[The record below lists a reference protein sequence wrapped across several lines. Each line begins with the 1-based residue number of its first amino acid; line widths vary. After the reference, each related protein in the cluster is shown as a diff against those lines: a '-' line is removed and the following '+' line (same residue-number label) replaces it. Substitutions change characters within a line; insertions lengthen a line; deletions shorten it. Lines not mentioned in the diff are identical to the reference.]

1 MTSNQIFFNTNWHNE
16 QIIILFLVFAI
27 LMIGLILARK
37 LQRAVHPQP
46 RTAENTESDILNRLP
61 EAVIIIREKDV
72 IFANTAAKTLLT
84 SKKLSGIR
92 SKLEAMV
99 DIYIRLVSSQSWQKH
114 IVHTIQGQQKLRL
127 ESSGVNI
134 HWQGKPAMLVTL
146 HELPQETPTEET
158 KAHEIVEE
166 SPNYIVQF
174 DATGKISYCNPA
186 AKAALFIDTTASE
199 STVFDLFPANEV
211 SVVRQHELPE
221 AEKRGYSRCENTL
234 KGRDGSEIPVLA
246 IYIMHDEGETS
257 HYSLIA
263 HDMRQFYANRDRQE
277 RLRKAEAMNRLAGG
291 IAYELN
297 NALMVIL
304 GNCTLARARLSI
316 PESASLCLDR
326 IEETG
331 RRMSQLC
338 TQILAYAG
346 RGHLEL
352 TTFDLNHWLT
362 KNQLQLKRI
371 VPGHIELHITPCK
384 DELMVR
390 ADHGQMLRVL
400 ANVLKNSCEAI
411 NGDDG
416 RITITTHKQLMDGS
430 ELQSQESQRLKANY
444 YACLTIRDNGCGM
457 DHHVI
462 EHIFDP
468 FFTTKSAERGMGM
481 NVVQGII
488 QSHHG
493 DVIVHSLP
501 HEGAEVQLFLPLVK
515 HRDPTRQLALPASFA
530 SSDTARGILIVE
542 PNREIRELCASFLKN
557 SAWRIY
563 MADNRETA
571 LQAFNQHI
579 DEIHCL
585 MLDAHLPEAEQCV
598 LQLRQ
603 QCKYLPVLLMSA
615 TSDWTDDSAF
625 SHLDQVEYIIK
636 PFDAKT
642 LQQRLQHME
651 MNQSCPE

>member
-1 MTSNQIFFNTNWHNE
+1 MITSHQEVLSNGWHSDQIM
-16 QIIILFLVFAI
+16 LLLVFAI
-27 LMIGLILARK
+27 LIASLILVRK
-37 LQRAVHPQP
+37 LQQTVRQQP
-46 RTAENTESDILNRLP
+46 RSITKTESNIISRLP

-72 IFANTAAKTLLT
+72 IFANRAAKTLLA
-84 SKKLSGIR
+84 SEKLSAIR
-92 SKLEAMV
+92 ARLEAMV

-114 IVHTIQGQQKLRL
+114 IVHTTQDHQKLRL

-134 HWQGKPAMLVTL
+134 HWQGQPAMLVTL
-146 HELPQETPTEET
+146 HELPPEELTEDT

-186 AKAALFIDTTASE
+186 AKAALLSDTTSPAPV
-199 STVFDLFPANEV
+199 VFELFPDSEADI
-211 SVVRQHELPE
+211 VRQRELPE
-221 AEKRGYSRCENTL
+221 AEKRGYSRCESTL
-234 KGRDGSEIPVLA
+234 KGQDGNEIPVLA
-246 IYIMHDEGETS
+246 IYIMHNEGES
-257 HYSLIA
+257 LHYSLIA
-263 HDMRQFYANRDRQE
+263 HDMRQFNAKRDRQE

-291 IAYELN
+291 VAHELN

-304 GNCTLARARLSI
+304 GNCTLTRTRLSV

-400 ANVLKNSCEAI
+400 ANVLKNACEAI
-411 NGDDG
+411 SGDDG
-416 RITITTHKQLMDGS
+416 RITITSHKQLMDGS
-430 ELQSQESQRLKANY
+430 ELHHQDSQRLKASY

-501 HEGAEVQLFLPLVK
+501 HEGAEVQLFLPLIK
-515 HRDPTRQLALPASFA
+515 HRDPTQRLALPAAISA
-530 SSDTARGILIVE
+530 PDTVRGILIVE
-542 PNREIRELCASFLKN
+542 PNREIRELCASFLK
-557 SAWRIY
+557 STPWRIY
-563 MADNRETA
+563 MADNRATA
-571 LQAFNQHI
+571 LQAFSQHAS
-579 DEIHCL
+579 DIHCL
-585 MLDAHLPEAEQCV
+585 ILDAHLPEAEQCV
-598 LQLRQ
+598 RQLRQ
-603 QCKYLPVLLMSA
+603 QCNHLPVLLMNA
-615 TSDWTDDSAF
+615 AGDWTDDEVF
-625 SHLDQVEYIIK
+625 SHLGEVEYITK
-636 PFDAKT
+636 PFDAET
-642 LQQRLQHME
+642 LQQHLRSME
-651 MNQSCPE
+651 AGHTSS